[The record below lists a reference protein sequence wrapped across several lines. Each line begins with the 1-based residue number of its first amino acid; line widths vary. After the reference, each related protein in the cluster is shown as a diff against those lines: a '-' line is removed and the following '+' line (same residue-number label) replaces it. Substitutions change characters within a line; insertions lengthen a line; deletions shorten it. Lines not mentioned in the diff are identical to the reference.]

1 MKMTKKK
8 SGEITFRESF
18 DLMKQQL
25 LTLLKEK
32 GFTEKEINEMTMERV
47 NKELKDI
54 SKKYTKL
61 LDVELQKIEEKPST
75 RPTKPVDLKNMFKEV
90 IAIREK
96 YNMPKSMMF
105 VPDELKISV
114 RRISYDKFHLSYKE
128 FFTYLPNPIL
138 KIMMPLT
145 INFLVQIGIPREWIT
160 RINENGVGIEA
171 DVNFLMI
178 ASFILPELLIQKR
191 FEDAEFFSL
200 INRIKESLKML
211 HDVSEFEFEW
221 NSEIGNKFNN
231 NLNDL
236 VRIIQEHPS
245 IKTEMEAIT
254 KKYTQRSDTPES
266 EDKQS
271 NPETKM

>member
-191 FEDAEFFSL
+191 FEDAEFFFSY
-200 INRIKESLKML
+200 KS
-211 HDVSEFEFEW
+211 
-221 NSEIGNKFNN
+221 
-231 NLNDL
+231 
-236 VRIIQEHPS
+236 
-245 IKTEMEAIT
+245 
-254 KKYTQRSDTPES
+254 Y
-266 EDKQS
+266 
-271 NPETKM
+271 